1 MPKFIFNK
9 LIRDKLWDIMKGRGV
24 TIEEKDLTPD
34 EFIYALKNKLKEE
47 SDEVFEAKT
56 TEELKEEI
64 ADVQE
69 VLIALCKA
77 ADFNM
82 QEIEEIRQKK
92 NEKKGGFN
100 ISKLGLTVTF
110 EENTDKLKEFADYLR
125 KDPKKYPEV

>member
-82 QEIEEIRQKK
+82 QEIEDIRQKK

-100 ISKLGLTVTF
+100 ISKLGLSVTF

-125 KDPKKYPEV
+125 NDPKKYPEI

>member
-34 EFIYALKNKLKEE
+34 EYVYALKNKLKEE

-77 ADFNM
+77 ANSDM
-82 QEIEEIRQKK
+82 QEIEDIRQKK

-100 ISKLGLTVTF
+100 ISKLCLSVNF
-110 EENTDKLKEFADYLR
+110 EENTDRLKEFAVYLR
-125 KDPKKYPEV
+125 KDPKKYPEI